1 MKEARLAVLKE
12 IDALFDVHCEPCS
25 RKADTTYCLKK
36 CVIGKALRRLGNELD
51 KVAGS
56 RKDVEDVVDDPT
68 IVKKKRGP
76 KFKPDLFTM
85 EEYQAF
91 TEKGMLLQDISNVLG
106 VPRHKV
112 NYQLNK
118 LRGNIKPRRKK
129 NEMRDVQQ

>member
-12 IDALFDVHCEPCS
+12 IDTLFDIHCEPCPH
-25 RKADTTYCLKK
+25 KADTTYCLKK
-36 CVIGKALRRLGNELD
+36 CAIGKALKRLGDELD

-56 RKDVEDVVDDPT
+56 RKDVEGVEDDPET
-68 IVKKKRGP
+68 VKKKCGP

-91 TEKGMLLQDISNVLG
+91 TEKGMLLKDISKVLG
-106 VPRHKV
+106 VPKHKV
-112 NYQLNK
+112 DYQLKK